1 MTERHLPD
9 LPYFY
14 SVRGS
19 FAYLGHAE
27 VVRLARAHG
36 RRLVHKPMLLS
47 IVVPETGGIW
57 FTDRHPARVRHAWE
71 DFQRWAAWRGI
82 PVVPEDPTNHYGPM
96 ELPSGLVVAA
106 QWAVREGAADAG
118 DGGDLDRLA
127 GEILAALWRDDR
139 DIADPA
145 VLDELA
151 AACGFD
157 GPALRAAAL
166 SEAAQAEVLANSRE
180 AVELGV
186 IGSPTYLVD
195 GRVYYGQDRLPF
207 VAAALA
213 GAPPGPA

>member
-1 MTERHLPD
+1 MSSITT
-9 LPYFY
+9 FY

-19 FAYLGHAE
+19 FAYLGHQE
-27 VVRLARAHG
+27 VVRLARQSG
-36 RRLVHKPMLLS
+36 RRLIHKPMLLS

-71 DFQRWAAWRGI
+71 DFQRWAAWRNV
-82 PVVPEDPTNHYGPM
+82 PVVPEDPKNHYGPM

-106 QWAVREGAADAG
+106 QRAVETGSD
-118 DGGDLDRLA
+118 GDLDRLA
-127 GEILAALWRDDR
+127 FEILAALWRDDR

-157 GPALRAAAL
+157 GPTLRDVAL
-166 SEAAQAEVLANSRE
+166 SEAAQAEVVANSRE

-186 IGSPTYLVD
+186 IGSPSYLVD
-195 GRVYYGQDRLPF
+195 GALFYGQDRLHF
-207 VAAALA
+207 VEAALQKSAAA
-213 GAPPGPA
+213 